1 MDEFD
6 LGLVAR
12 REKYVEQLNQA
23 EQTYLRLQVEIQNY
37 RGKIAAIDTLIGSV
51 GTITKTNGSQT
62 EIEALD
68 EHGPFTPVKDYW
80 RPILQVL
87 VELGGRG
94 HRTKVIAMVGEKM
107 KDVLTPADYG
117 KLPKT
122 GHIRWRNRVAWQ
134 ASQMRS
140 SETGF
145 IKDDSHR
152 GIWEIT
158 EEGRKWL
165 DDKRN

>member
-6 LGLVAR
+6 LGLAAR
-12 REKYVEQLNQA
+12 REKYVEQLSQV
-23 EQTYLRLQVEIQNY
+23 EQTYMRLQAEIQNY
-37 RGKIAAIDTLIGSV
+37 RSKIAAIDTLIG
-51 GTITKTNGSQT
+51 GTETITKTANSQT
-62 EIEALD
+62 EAKNLD

-80 RPILQVL
+80 KPILQVL

-94 HRTKVIAMVGEKM
+94 HRSKVIAMVGEKM
-107 KDVLTPADYG
+107 KNVLMPADLG
-117 KLPKT
+117 RLPKT

-145 IKDDSHR
+145 IKSDSHR

>member
-6 LGLVAR
+6 LGLAAR
-12 REKYVEQLNQA
+12 REKYVEQLSQV
-23 EQTYLRLQVEIQNY
+23 EQTFLQLQAEIQNY
-37 RGKIAAIDTLIGSV
+37 RGKIAAIDTLIG
-51 GTITKTNGSQT
+51 GAETTMKTTSSRT
-62 EIEALD
+62 EVEDLD

-80 RPILQVL
+80 RPVLRVL

-94 HRTKVIAMVGEKM
+94 HRTKVIELVGEKM
-107 KDVLTPADYG
+107 KDVLTPADFG
-117 KLPKT
+117 RLPKT

-140 SETGF
+140 QETGF
-145 IKDDSHR
+145 IKSNSHR